1 MESPTVQKN
10 KTECKMTLR
19 NEEPHVNKR
28 FPRVRGDVPINRL

>member
-10 KTECKMTLR
+10 KTECKMTPR

-28 FPRVRGDVPINRL
+28 FPRVRGDVP